1 MKNRKDANAE
11 MNSLLTVS
19 NSIEQ
24 IAKSSEQ
31 TIKMLFNL
39 SRKQVMK
46 NLIMS
51 LIDVYSE
58 METISVDN

>member
-1 MKNRKDANAE
+1 MKNREEANTEKNA
-11 MNSLLTVS
+11 LLTVS

-31 TIKMLFNL
+31 TTKMLFDL
-39 SRKQVMK
+39 SRKQVIK

-58 METISVDN
+58 ME